1 MNKLTFDIFEGMCEP
16 YRLEYDGSL
25 VAKITI
31 YPPKDGYILLS
42 DVSLKVEGG
51 KCTAELKTLP
61 DGSYT
66 PCFYTDD
73 MMYSM
78 PALTKKGR
86 MLRLEAPDD
95 DFIYRIAAR
104 GRFAARRIYELE
116 CKLTELQEKIDGARL
131 SIGDQASQ

>member
-1 MNKLTFDIFEGMCEP
+1 MNKLTFDIFEEACEP

-25 VAKITI
+25 VAEITL

-78 PALTKKGR
+78 PTLTKKGK
-86 MLRLEAPDD
+86 MLRFEAPNDE
-95 DFIYRIAAR
+95 FIYKIAAR

-116 CKLTELQEKIDGARL
+116 KKLAELQEKIDGTRL
-131 SIGDQASQ
+131 SLGDQAN